1 MVCVAKTFL
10 LIISDRIRYLTMTD
24 ATRIWMPDTFFRN
37 EKIGAFHTIL
47 QPNLYIRIFPDGTV
61 LYSIRQGEAPGSVTK
76 WDQICCRVSLTASCS
91 MDLALFP
98 LDEQTCH
105 LYIASCKFLHFLAW
119 IALCFCL
126 TSSREIKCHLNT
138 QKNVNTF
145 LT

>member
-61 LYSIRQGEAPGSVTK
+61 LYSIRQGEDQGVSQSETRSVAEFP
-76 WDQICCRVSLTASCS
+76 SLPP
-91 MDLALFP
+91 ALW
-98 LDEQTCH
+98 T
-105 LYIASCKFLHFLAW
+105 
-119 IALCFCL
+119 
-126 TSSREIKCHLNT
+126 
-138 QKNVNTF
+138 
-145 LT
+145 